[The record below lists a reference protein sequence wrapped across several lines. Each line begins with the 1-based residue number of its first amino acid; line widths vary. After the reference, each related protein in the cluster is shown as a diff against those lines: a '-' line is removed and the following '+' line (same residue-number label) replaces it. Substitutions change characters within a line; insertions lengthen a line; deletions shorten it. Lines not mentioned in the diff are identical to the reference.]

1 MSPRNLLV
9 LLKDGPDH
17 SGMVRPVVAIEA
29 QAQEPPLT
37 AKLVGELSLLVQVP
51 WNPIWMEPL
60 AAMVP
65 L

>member
-1 MSPRNLLV
+1 
-9 LLKDGPDH
+9 
-17 SGMVRPVVAIEA
+17 MVRPVVPID
-29 QAQEPPLT
+29 QAQEPLLM
-37 AKLVGELSLLVQVP
+37 AKLVGELSLLVHVP